1 MKRAGS
7 AILVVLGLLFAGCGG
22 GGVNL
27 DIPGLAGKASDEE
40 QITKILSDVHLGM
53 ETKKV
58 GKIMRHVSADYLD
71 EEGRDAEGIR
81 KYLNQV
87 MNNYRSIDINR
98 SASRILI
105 QGDRARVVEAF
116 GTRGQ
121 PDNFQTPP
129 VTLQGQVAVY
139 LQRTD
144 AGWKIVEWGAI
155 S

>member
-1 MKRAGS
+1 MKS
-7 AILVVLGLLFAGCGG
+7 AMLPMLFVLGLLSGCAG

-27 DIPGLAGKASDEE
+27 DIPGLGGKASDEA
-40 QITKILSDVHLGM
+40 QITKILNDVHLGM

-87 MNNYRSIDINR
+87 MNNYRSIQINR
-98 SASRILI
+98 SASSILI

-116 GTRGQ
+116 GTLGQ
-121 PDNFQTPP
+121 PDNSQTPP

>member
-1 MKRAGS
+1 MSRSGS
-7 AILVVLGLLFAGCGG
+7 AFVLILGLLLVGCA
-22 GGVNL
+22 GGVKL
-27 DIPGLAGKASDEE
+27 DIAGLAGKASDEE
-40 QITKILSDVHLGM
+40 QITKLLTDVHLGM

-58 GKIMRHVSADYLD
+58 GKIMQHVSADYLD

-81 KYLNQV
+81 KYLNQI
-87 MNNYRSIDINR
+87 MDNYREIDINR
-98 SASRILI
+98 TASRILI

-121 PDNFQTPP
+121 PDNAQTPP

>member
-1 MKRAGS
+1 
-7 AILVVLGLLFAGCGG
+7 
-22 GGVNL
+22 
-27 DIPGLAGKASDEE
+27 
-40 QITKILSDVHLGM
+40 
-53 ETKKV
+53 
-58 GKIMRHVSADYLD
+58 MRHVSADYLD

>member
-1 MKRAGS
+1 MKLAS
-7 AILVVLGLLFAGCGG
+7 PTILLVLGLMLAGCAG
-22 GGVNL
+22 GGVKL
-27 DIPGLAGKASDEE
+27 DIPGLTGKASDEE

-58 GKIMRHVSADYLD
+58 GKIMRHVSSDYLD

-87 MNNYRSIDINR
+87 MNNYRSIEINR

-116 GTRGQ
+116 GTLGQ
-121 PDNFQTPP
+121 PDNSQTPP

-139 LQRTD
+139 LLRTD